1 VERIRGY
8 QQAVRTLSLDSD
20 PDLVRQGLHDAAAAE
35 EQALSMLGGE
45 DPPTALFAGN
55 NLITAGVLRALR
67 RRSGDPIALVGFDD
81 FALADLVDPPVTVIA
96 VDAEA
101 LGHRAAERL
110 FARLSG
116 HGGPPETE
124 VLPTRLIVRGSG
136 EVKACSRW

>member
-1 VERIRGY
+1 MRGY
-8 QQAVRTLSLDSD
+8 QQAVHTLSLDSD

-67 RRSGDPIALVGFDD
+67 RRSGDPIVLVGFDD